1 MSRARLVA
9 LVLLLSTFPAPALA
23 RQFPPDSAIRRI
35 IQERVS
41 SGRNPGIVVGVMDR
55 SGTRVVSYGTSSV
68 QGVPLDGSTIFEIG
82 SVTKT
87 FTTSLLADMVARG
100 EVRLDEPVAE
110 LLPNSVTV
118 PSWEGRPITLLDL
131 ATHTSGLPRN
141 PTNLHPSNPED
152 PWADYTVSD
161 LYQFLSNYKLMR
173 APGSAFEYS
182 NVGMGLLGHALAL
195 RGGKSY
201 EALLEERILRPLGMG
216 DTRIT
221 LSAAQQA
228 RLAQGHENDGRAVAN
243 WHLPTL
249 AGAGALRSDATDLF
263 RYLSA
268 NLGTSGGALVPV
280 LAQTHPVRAPIDDTL
295 AVALGWMVNRKRRDR
310 PLWWHDGETGGFRSF
325 VAFDPAGKRAV
336 VVLTNETNSV
346 NDIGFRL
353 LEGPPPPRKRR

>member
-1 MSRARLVA
+1 MSRARLLA
-9 LVLLLSTFPAPALA
+9 LVLLLATLPAPALA

-41 SGRNPGIVVGVMDR
+41 SGANPGIVVGVLDR
-55 SGTRVVSYGTSSV
+55 GGTRVISYGTSSV
-68 QGVPLDGSTIFEIG
+68 KGVPLDGRTIFEIG

-100 EVRLDEPVAE
+100 EVQLEEPVAE
-110 LLPNSVTV
+110 LLPKSVTV
-118 PSWEGRPITLLDL
+118 PSREGRQITLLDL

-141 PTNLHPSNPED
+141 PGNLHPDNPED
-152 PWADYTVSD
+152 PWANYTVTD
-161 LYQFLSNYKLMR
+161 LYQFLSSYELPR
-173 APGSAFEYS
+173 APGSAVEYS

-195 RGGKSY
+195 RAGKSY
-201 EALLEERILRPLGMG
+201 ETLLVERILRPLGMP

-221 LSAAQQA
+221 LSEAQKA
-228 RLAQGHENDGRAVAN
+228 RLAQGHEKDGRAVEY

-268 NLGTSGGALVPV
+268 NLGSSGGALAPV
-280 LAQTHPVRAPIDDTL
+280 LARTHPIRAPIDDTL
-295 AVALGWMVNRKRRDR
+295 AVALGWMVNRKNPQR

-336 VVLTNETNSV
+336 VVLTNKTNSV
-346 NDIGFRL
+346 NDIGFQL
-353 LEGPPPPRKRR
+353 LEGTAKR